1 MGKKEQK
8 EMLNM
13 KLAEKI
19 YQERRKLGLS
29 QEQFAEQMDISR
41 QAVSK
46 WESGQSMPDLDK
58 IVVMSQIFG
67 VTTDYLLK
75 EEDSSYNEM
84 SDEVNAD
91 CTYSETSND
100 ANVDFVY
107 SETSYENDSYSD
119 NYNEKS
125 AYTERTKV
133 QNEVSQES
141 LKTIDSEE
149 IASYQKVYTSAT
161 KNIALG
167 VFLCIFG
174 CVLTSGAEALSF
186 AFVTVNND
194 VFESFPIL
202 ICVTI
207 AIALFVPAGMAIS
220 KYEYLQ
226 KVPFVLPESEKMR
239 LEEESD
245 TFDRKF
251 ATGITVG
258 IVLILVGVLTGAV
271 MEYVTAVTCNA
282 IWEDTIAGMILLTC
296 VACGVYLFIRCGMK
310 KGFYNVLLQ
319 KEEYAV
325 SKKQGNDKK
334 DELMG
339 MVSGVYWCLVTA
351 GFLAY
356 SFITED
362 WGRSWIVWPVAG
374 CIFGAIATFIAL
386 YNGKDKVKN

>member
-58 IVVMSQIFG
+58 IVAMSQIFG

-75 EEDSSYNEM
+75 EEDSSYNGT
-84 SDEVNAD
+84 SDGMNID
-91 CTYSETSND
+91 YYNETSNGNNID
-100 ANVDFVY
+100 YIY
-107 SETSYENDSYSD
+107 SEIPDEKYSDSD

-125 AYTERTKV
+125 TYTERTQKE
-133 QNEVSQES
+133 NKVSQEP

-161 KNIALG
+161 KSIALG

-174 CVLTSGAEALSF
+174 CMLTSGAEALSF
-186 AFVTVNND
+186 AFVTIND
-194 VFESFPIL
+194 DALEAFPL
-202 ICVTI
+202 FICVTI
-207 AIALFVPAGMAIS
+207 AIALFVPSGMALS

-226 KVPFVLPESEKMR
+226 KVAFVLPESERMR

-245 TFDRKF
+245 AFDRKF
-251 ATGITVG
+251 ATGITAG
-258 IVLILVGVLTGAV
+258 IVLILMGVLAGAA
-271 MEYVTAVTCNA
+271 MEYITVVTSNA
-282 IWEDTIAGMILLTC
+282 IWDETISGMVLLTC

-319 KEEYAV
+319 KEEYSV
-325 SKKQGNDKK
+325 GKKQRDDKK
-334 DELMG
+334 NELMG

-351 GFLAY
+351 GFLGY
-356 SFITED
+356 SFLTED

-386 YNGKDKVKN
+386 YNGKDKVNN